1 MKLQLHFARAFS
13 GLMASR
19 PDLRITHI
27 NLERNF
33 LRDVGAIMI
42 VQSLVDSQTLVYLN
56 LASNEIK
63 PSGVNQILEMLIP
76 NESMQELVIGSSDEG
91 CGALNRTN
99 SSVAPVL
106 ENLAVQNRFLSMLSM
121 RGMGLTVDCLTPVLE
136 RLREA
141 YKQR

>member
-1 MKLQLHFARAFS
+1 MKLQLHFARTFS

-63 PSGVNQILEMLIP
+63 PRGVNQIFEMLVP
-76 NESMQELVIGSSDEG
+76 NESLQELVIGSSDES

-121 RGMGLTVDCLTPVLE
+121 RGMGLTIDCLTPVLG